1 MKSWL
6 GIGLGMSV
14 AFSAAWSHG
23 QTLDLDWGKLKTAAA
38 EQQAAFSLLKS
49 SAVAPVLQRLDARG
63 AAPWLVQFNAPIR
76 PEWKKALAEA
86 GAEIA
91 GYIPA
96 NALLVTAPPP
106 ALRRIAALPEVAWAG
121 EYLPAFKKSRRL
133 PDGDPDGTPAGSREV
148 VVVLFQSADQSRI
161 TRELGEMGVFVSR
174 ADAQD
179 GNGLLRGRLTP
190 VQMEEVANWGE
201 VEWIEPA
208 RKPQLW
214 SAEPAAA
221 ASASAAAD
229 NPATTGYTQ
238 LIAICDTGL
247 DASHPDFAGRVVGFS
262 WTDAGFGTDGRG
274 HGTLVA
280 GLAVG
285 SGAASEGRVRGV
297 AGEAGLAVQAMGA
310 DMSGLPADLESVLQQ
325 AWEAGARIHL
335 NGWGSADAGA
345 YGVDARALDRF
356 VWDHP
361 EMLVVAAA
369 GNTAT
374 DLAPADGVVD
384 RGSVASLAAAKNVL
398 AVGAAEGRAETAR
411 TWREAWPEDFAV
423 APIALD
429 PVAQSNGPQGLAAFS
444 GRGPCADGRIKPDL
458 VAPGTQLIS
467 TRSAQAAGTAW
478 GLAENTNYLYAGGT
492 SLAAAQAA
500 GAAALAR
507 QWLAEKRGL
516 PAPSAALVKALLIS
530 GARDLAPGQYG
541 TDAKQEIPSLRP
553 NPAEGFGLLDAQRL
567 VPSGDG
573 ETIALHDETGLATG
587 EFREYPVDGAAHP
600 GRYVAVLAY
609 ADYGASLAAGSKQVN
624 NLDLTVQTP
633 TGAVLHANGGGA
645 PDSRNNVEMI
655 EFTADEQGIY
665 RARIEARTV
674 PMGGSQP
681 YALIIRGPRTDAA
694 TAVQEQP

>member
-1 MKSWL
+1 MRSWP
-6 GIGLGMSV
+6 GIGLGVGV
-14 AFSAAWSHG
+14 ALSAAWCCG
-23 QTLDLDWGKLKTAAA
+23 QGLDLDWGKLKTAAA

-76 PEWKKALAEA
+76 PEWKQALAEA
-86 GAEIA
+86 GAEMA
-91 GYIPA
+91 GFIPE
-96 NALLVTAPPP
+96 NALLVTASPA
-106 ALRRIAALPEVAWAG
+106 ALRRIAALPEVSWAG

-133 PDGDPDGTPAGSREV
+133 HAGAADGTPAGSREV
-148 VVVLFQSADQSRI
+148 AVVLFQPADQGRL

-179 GNGLLRGRLTP
+179 DNGLLRVRLSP
-190 VQMEEVANWGE
+190 VQMDEVASWGE

-214 SAEPAAA
+214 SAEPAPAA
-221 ASASAAAD
+221 TAPVAAD
-229 NPATTGYTQ
+229 RTNPTAQGQ
-238 LIAICDTGL
+238 LIALCDTGV
-247 DASHPDFAGRVVGFS
+247 DAKHPDFTGRITGFS
-262 WTDAGFGTDGRG
+262 WTDSPFGTDIRG

-280 GLAVG
+280 GLA
-285 SGAASEGRVRGV
+285 AAGG
-297 AGEAGLAVQAMGA
+297 AGLAVQAMGA
-310 DMSGLPADLESVLQQ
+310 DMSGLPADLGAVLQQ

-345 YGVDARALDRF
+345 YGVDARAVDRF

-369 GNTAT
+369 GNAAT
-374 DLAPADGVVD
+374 DLDPADGVVD
-384 RGSVASLAAAKNVL
+384 EGSVASLAAAKNVL
-398 AVGAAEGRAETAR
+398 AVGAAEGRTETAR
-411 TWREAWPEDFAV
+411 TWRDSWPEDFAV

-467 TRSAQAAGTAW
+467 TRSTQAAGTAW
-478 GLAENTNYLYAGGT
+478 GLADNTNYLFAGGT
-492 SLAAAQAA
+492 SLAAAQVA
-500 GAAALAR
+500 GAAALIR
-507 QWLAEKRGL
+507 QWLADERGL

-541 TDAKQEIPSLRP
+541 TGAKQEIPAMRP
-553 NPAEGFGLLDAQRL
+553 NPAEGFGLLDRQRL

-573 ETIALHDETGLATG
+573 EPIAVHDETGLATG
-587 EFREYPVDGAAHP
+587 EFREYPVDGTAHP

-609 ADYGASLAAGSKQVN
+609 ADYGATLAAGSQRVN
-624 NLDLTVQTP
+624 DLDLTVQTP
-633 TGAVLHANGGGA
+633 AGAVLQANGGGS
-645 PDSRNNVEMI
+645 PDSRNNAEMI
-655 EFTADEQGIY
+655 EFTADEQGAV
-665 RARIEARTV
+665 RVRVEARAV

-681 YALIIRGPRTDAA
+681 FALIIRGPRTDAA
-694 TAVQEQP
+694 TAAQEQP